1 MNIISQ
7 IETLQQLTSELLHLG
22 VDGSPLYTEHFCK
35 LNREV
40 LELADSLYSQK
51 GVDLEEEAALCFS
64 LLTAYGAT
72 IYDSGNKEAKKQSIL
87 NRSWKILDRLPASLL
102 KCQLLT
108 ACYAEVFEEELA
120 QEAHAIIDSWSG
132 KELTEKEQE
141 AVETLRELEE
151 NQYPNS
157 EIK

>member
-51 GVDLEEEAALCFS
+51 GVGLEEEAALCFS